1 MIMRISKF
9 VSRFLVSGLFVLSV
23 LSVRADQIIYDNA
36 LENNWADWGW
46 GTRNL
51 ANTSPVHSG
60 THSISA
66 NENAWE
72 GLSFYHDDFSTSPY
86 TNLTFWINGGPVGG
100 QILKV
105 QAQLGQVDTS
115 SSYQI
120 SALPSGGTWE
130 QITIPLTALG
140 VANANN
146 FDRFTIQLT
155 SFGTVNAYYVDDI
168 VLVTNTSS
176 TPASPVTNAPVAITV
191 DAQLNR
197 HSISPLIYGVAFA
210 SSNELAD
217 LNYPMNR
224 SGGNSETRYNWQL
237 NAHNHAADWYFE
249 SIGDDSGSIPG
260 ASADDFVANSR
271 NGGAQALITIP
282 MIGWMP
288 ILGSSRGKLA
298 SYSINKYG
306 PQTDYDTWMTDAGN
320 GIGTNSTTHTSW
332 LITSN
337 YPTDANFLTNSL
349 FQRAYVQHLTNRWAS
364 STNGGVRY
372 YIMDNEWSLWHSTHR
387 DVHPVGATM
396 DEVLTNYCTYA
407 AMVKGV
413 DPNALVAGP
422 EEWSWPGY
430 FYSGYDQQWSGAN
443 SDWNPAHYPDRIAHG
458 GQDFGP
464 WFLSQV
470 QQRSQTAGRR
480 LLDIFTFHCY
490 PQGNGQG
497 TYEFSDD
504 VSTTAQLLRNR
515 STRQFW
521 DTNYT
526 DPSWINSVIAL
537 IPRMKSWVTT
547 NYPGTKTGVTEYNW
561 GAESYI
567 NGATAQ
573 ADILGI
579 FGREGLD
586 LSTRWT
592 TPDPS
597 TPTYLA
603 MKLYRNYDGN
613 KSTFGDTSVAAT
625 VPSPDDLSAFA
636 AIRTSDSV
644 LTIMVIN
651 KTLSGLT
658 PLALNVTNFANSGTA
673 QAWQLTASNV
683 ITRLADIPYAGGTV
697 SNQLP
702 AQSITLFVLPTAK
715 NLQMRVGTNAAP
727 HQLELWMDGQG
738 GQRYI
743 LQSSTNLTAWSAVS
757 TNTFSSNSFRVLINT
772 ASPSR
777 MFYRGVLNSP

>member
-1 MIMRISKF
+1 MF
-9 VSRFLVSGLFVLSV
+9 QLTA
-23 LSVRADQIIYDNA
+23 RADQVIYNDA
-36 LENNWADWGW
+36 LQNSWQDWGW
-46 GTRNL
+46 ATINY
-51 ANTSPVHSG
+51 NNISPVHSG
-60 THSISA
+60 SKSVSVTITTNTFQAIYIAHTAFDS
-66 NENAWE
+66 
-72 GLSFYHDDFSTSPY
+72 SPY
-86 TNLTFWINGGPVGG
+86 TNLVFWINGGPAGG
-100 QILKV
+100 QQLKV
-105 QAQLGQVDTS
+105 QGHANGVAQASTNLP
-115 SSYQI
+115 
-120 SALPSGGTWE
+120 ALAANTW
-130 QITIPLTALG
+130 QQFTLPLAVLG
-140 VANANN
+140 VANVPNMDG
-146 FDRFTIQLT
+146 FWIQDRTGSPQPTF
-155 SFGTVNAYYVDDI
+155 YVDDI
-168 VLVTNTSS
+168 VLVTNNAP
-176 TPASPVTNAPVAITV
+176 PAPPVTNAPVAITV

-210 SSNELAD
+210 SSNQLAD
-217 LNYPMNR
+217 LNFPINR
-224 SGGNSETRYNWQL
+224 SGGNAETRYNWQL

-249 SIGDDSGSIPG
+249 SIDDGDATPG

-271 NGGAQALITIP
+271 NGGAQAMITIP

-288 ILGSSRGKLA
+288 KLGSSRGKLA
-298 SYSINKYG
+298 SYSIALYG
-306 PQTDYDTWMTDAGN
+306 PQSGNDSNWMPDAGN
-320 GIGTNSTTHTSW
+320 GISVTNDTP
-332 LITSN
+332 ITWN
-337 YPTDANFLTNSL
+337 DRNNANFLANSA
-349 FQRAYVQHLTNRWAS
+349 FQQAYVQHLTNHWRTA
-364 STNGGVRY
+364 TNGGLLY
-372 YIMDNEWSLWHSTHR
+372 YLMDNEWSLWHSTHR

-396 DEVLTNYCTYA
+396 DEVLTNYCNYA
-407 AMVKGV
+407 TMVKGI

-430 FYSGYDQQWSGAN
+430 FYSGYDQQWSGAH
-443 SDWNPAHYPDRIAHG
+443 SDYDPTHYPDRIAHG

-470 QQRSQTAGRR
+470 KQHSQAAGQR

-497 TYEFSDD
+497 TYEYGDD

-597 TPTYLA
+597 TPTYKA

-625 VPSPDDLSAFA
+625 APSPDDLSAFA
-636 AIRTSDSV
+636 AIRTNDSA

-651 KTLSGLT
+651 KTLTGLT
-658 PLALNVTNFANSGTA
+658 PLSLNVTNFANSGTA
-673 QAWQLTASNV
+673 QAWQLTSSNV
-683 ITRLADIPYAGGTV
+683 ITRLADIPYANGTV
-697 SNQLP
+697 SNLLP
-702 AQSITLFVLPTAK
+702 PQSITLFVLPAAK
-715 NLQMRVGTNAAP
+715 NLRLRVGTNAAP
-727 HQLELWMDGQG
+727 HQLVLWMDGQG
-738 GQRYI
+738 GQRYL
-743 LQSSTNLTAWSAVS
+743 LQSSTNLTVWSAVS
-757 TNTFSSNSFRVLINT
+757 TNTFASNSFQILVGTTNPT
-772 ASPSR
+772 S
-777 MFYRGVLNSP
+777 MFYRGLLNPP